1 MAAKHLGFG
10 ESAETG
16 QSELLQLQCVSKSH
30 AERFEDEG
38 YLSVAQLAWA
48 DPVDVTLRT
57 NLNFYFVFDCQNQA
71 LLWVYLGSRVKDL
84 YQYSL
89 RGAQEATYL
98 LERFRSE
105 DAETQKAAASDLA
118 AAAKV
123 LGMEVDAL
131 RATLAE
137 VKADPSHSVPVL
149 ALARAGRARLIHG
162 GSSGPRVGDSTA
174 KPHRCEIRNTVFS
187 CARTRFP
194 FHTSSA
200 KKLTLDQTPVITVTG
215 KTFFDVGNSLKDQK
229 SNRRSHLPDYA
240 AWEIHP
246 VMALRV
252 VQAHARVLAINF
264 L

>member
-1 MAAKHLGFG
+1 
-10 ESAETG
+10 
-16 QSELLQLQCVSKSH
+16 VS
-30 AERFEDEG
+30 
-38 YLSVAQLAWA
+38 
-48 DPVDVTLRT
+48 
-57 NLNFYFVFDCQNQA
+57 
-71 LLWVYLGSRVKDL
+71 
-84 YQYSL
+84 
-89 RGAQEATYL
+89 
-98 LERFRSE
+98 
-105 DAETQKAAASDLA
+105 
-118 AAAKV
+118 
-123 LGMEVDAL
+123 
-131 RATLAE
+131 
-137 VKADPSHSVPVL
+137 
-149 ALARAGRARLIHG
+149 
-162 GSSGPRVGDSTA
+162 
-174 KPHRCEIRNTVFS
+174 EIRRRNPTGARFVTRFLV